1 MKSNHKLALY
11 VAYYLSRFDKE
22 AVTNLGFSTFN
33 EAINEIS
40 ITPDVK
46 RNTLKNWRDEFD
58 PIHPHR
64 EGWHQRPMIASRV
77 KVVQALEN
85 LDEPE
90 IREIVNDILR
100 QRDFEDSDNAID
112 LLNLVD
118 ENKKSSKKKKRKFV
132 LRSPTGRQ
140 AEEFFVKYFNQN
152 RFPVR
157 GKLIDERDFGVG
169 YDYKIKGINS
179 SAFVE
184 VKGMVDISGG
194 ILLTNKE
201 WFTAKRKADAYY
213 LVIIK
218 ALGKNPQ
225 VQIIQ
230 NPVSKLQ
237 AKKSIYATVQV
248 SWSITDK
255 QLSLLSE

>member
-118 ENKKSSKKKKRKFV
+118 E
-132 LRSPTGRQ
+132 
-140 AEEFFVKYFNQN
+140 
-152 RFPVR
+152 
-157 GKLIDERDFGVG
+157 
-169 YDYKIKGINS
+169 
-179 SAFVE
+179 
-184 VKGMVDISGG
+184 
-194 ILLTNKE
+194 
-201 WFTAKRKADAYY
+201 
-213 LVIIK
+213 
-218 ALGKNPQ
+218 
-225 VQIIQ
+225 
-230 NPVSKLQ
+230 
-237 AKKSIYATVQV
+237 
-248 SWSITDK
+248 
-255 QLSLLSE
+255 